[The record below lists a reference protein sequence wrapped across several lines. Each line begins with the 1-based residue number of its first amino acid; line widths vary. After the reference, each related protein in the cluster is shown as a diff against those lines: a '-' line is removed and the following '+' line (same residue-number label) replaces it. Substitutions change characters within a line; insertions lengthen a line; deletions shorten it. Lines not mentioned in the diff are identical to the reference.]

1 MARMVPVGMDFCA
14 SRRSP
19 ERLEPAMMPGERGRC
34 QGWELH
40 RRVSRPAARP
50 LGGVPGH
57 GAGTRLHRSRLPRPT
72 SIFPPDPWSEAT
84 EGLGTKPIYVT
95 CLISP

>member
-40 RRVSRPAARP
+40 RRVSRPAAQQDARWAVCRGMEQALGCTAAGSHVPPAFSHLTRGLRP
-50 LGGVPGH
+50 LK
-57 GAGTRLHRSRLPRPT
+57 
-72 SIFPPDPWSEAT
+72 D
-84 EGLGTKPIYVT
+84 
-95 CLISP
+95 